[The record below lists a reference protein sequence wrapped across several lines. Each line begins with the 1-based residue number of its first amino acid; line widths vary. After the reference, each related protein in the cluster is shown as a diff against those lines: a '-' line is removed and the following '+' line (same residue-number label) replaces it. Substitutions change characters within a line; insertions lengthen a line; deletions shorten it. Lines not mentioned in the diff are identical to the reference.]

1 MANLNVTVVGPP
13 GYGRDIGKKG
23 TDSDITFYNLKR
35 GEDTVTLMEPI
46 RYPERLAPLFYSA
59 SMAHFA
65 IIVVEKIDHIFGE
78 AVLMLDSCGVGK
90 GIIVLRNFI
99 VPEQVAPLI
108 VGTVAENYAFVEDDP
123 IEIRGRLIQEVS
135 SFLPSK
141 PEESEEGSVPVD
153 HHFNVKGVGTV
164 VLGSVSQGTIR
175 KHDKLR
181 VLPGEDIAIVRSI
194 QKHDD
199 NFDWAVKG
207 ERVGMALKGLDAD
220 TLDRGYVL
228 SSDGSLRVDQHLEV
242 NAELIRFWPDPI
254 KEGMVLHI
262 GHWMQFVPCKVA
274 SVHIDDNWRRPR
286 LSLTLEK
293 PLIHPQ
299 QSRIVLTYLDGGKL
313 RVVGT
318 AKPL

>member
-23 TDSDITFYNLKR
+23 TDTDITFYNLKK

-65 IIVVEKIDHIFGE
+65 IVVVEKIDHIFGE

-108 VGTVAENYAFVEDDP
+108 AGTLAENYDFVEDDP
-123 IEIRGRLIQEVS
+123 IEIRGRLIQEVA
-135 SFLPSK
+135 SFPPSK
-141 PEESEEGSVPVD
+141 PEECEEGSVPVD

-164 VLGSVSQGTIR
+164 VLGSVSHGTIR

-199 NFDWAVKG
+199 NFDWAVEG
-207 ERVGMALKGLDAD
+207 ERVGMALKGLEAEA
-220 TLDRGYVL
+220 LDRGYVL
-228 SSDGSLRVDQHLEV
+228 SSDGSMRVDLHMDV
-242 NAELIRFWPDPI
+242 NAELIRFWPNPI

-262 GHWMQFVPCKVA
+262 GHWMQFVPCKVE
-274 SVHIDDNWRRPR
+274 SIHIDDDWRRPR

-313 RVVGT
+313 RIVGT
-318 AKPL
+318 AKPI